1 MSRIKGKDTKPEIA
15 VRKYLFRKG
24 FRFRKNDK
32 RYPGKPDIVL
42 PKYHTVIFIH
52 GCFWH
57 HHVGCK
63 QATMPKT
70 RTEFWEKK
78 FAQNADNDTRHKQQL
93 EEMGFRVITI
103 WECEIEKDFDGTME
117 KLVFDLK
124 GVKEENE
131 EFLKKAENFLCWGSK
146 EHIESL
152 LEFEREA
159 ALSND
164 ILNTLADL
172 YCERVCQ
179 RYLDSQKGISKLFG
193 VIKKKTRSI

>member
-1 MSRIKGKDTKPEIA
+1 MADKLSPEKRSWNMSRIKGKDTKPEIA

-70 RTEFWEKK
+70 RTEFWKKK
-78 FAQNADNDTRHKQQL
+78 FEQNTDNDARHKRQL
-93 EEMGFRVITI
+93 EEMGFKVITI

-124 GVKEENE
+124 GVNEENE
-131 EFLKKAENFLCWGSK
+131 E
-146 EHIESL
+146 
-152 LEFEREA
+152 
-159 ALSND
+159 
-164 ILNTLADL
+164 
-172 YCERVCQ
+172 
-179 RYLDSQKGISKLFG
+179 
-193 VIKKKTRSI
+193 

>member
-1 MSRIKGKDTKPEIA
+1 MADRLSPEKRSWNMSRIKGKDTKPEIA
-15 VRKYLFRKG
+15 VRKYLFREG

-57 HHVGCK
+57 HHAGCK

-78 FAQNADNDTRHKQQL
+78 FAQNTDNDTRHKRQL

-117 KLVFDLK
+117 KLIFDLK

-131 EFLKKAENFLCWGSK
+131 E
-146 EHIESL
+146 
-152 LEFEREA
+152 
-159 ALSND
+159 
-164 ILNTLADL
+164 
-172 YCERVCQ
+172 
-179 RYLDSQKGISKLFG
+179 
-193 VIKKKTRSI
+193 